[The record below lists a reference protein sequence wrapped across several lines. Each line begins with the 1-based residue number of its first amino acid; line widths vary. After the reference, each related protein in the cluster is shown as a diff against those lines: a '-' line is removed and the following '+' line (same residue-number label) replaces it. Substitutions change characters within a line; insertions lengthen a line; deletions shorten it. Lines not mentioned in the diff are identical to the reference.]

1 MIKRE
6 FFVVIVD
13 NSTRAVKSIEA
24 RCDSVDNANMF
35 IEENAY
41 LMKETTNQNCSFKIN
56 EVVVIEG

>member
-13 NSTRAVKSIEA
+13 NSTRTVKSIEA
-24 RCDSVDNANMF
+24 RCDSVENANMF

-41 LMKETTNQNCSFKIN
+41 LLKETTNQNCSFKIN
-56 EVVVIEG
+56 EVVVIDG